1 MSGYEILNTKSTL
14 PPPVPTKSKS
24 KVAKVKKS
32 SKTKPQTAAHLAQS
46 VEPTANI
53 ITTATNTEIKESLM
67 SDTNTPN
74 TNPVAP
80 GSNVPEV
87 AAAPAVP
94 APVATPVATP
104 VSTPAV
110 STAAALSSPV
120 GCQAQSF
127 EEMLKTVMIEL
138 VKEVKKEVVAG
149 ATDAKKISDTL
160 IKDLDTE
167 IVKVEKVVAPKN
179 PCVGWFNREAH
190 DWIYLQPSKEEE
202 ATIDQLLTFGQTVLN
217 PKNGPRSEDL
227 MHRTCRR
234 CFKDE
239 NHVAPYIA
247 ALKKA
252 RGVQ

>member
-1 MSGYEILNTKSTL
+1 
-14 PPPVPTKSKS
+14 
-24 KVAKVKKS
+24 
-32 SKTKPQTAAHLAQS
+32 
-46 VEPTANI
+46 
-53 ITTATNTEIKESLM
+53 
-67 SDTNTPN
+67 
-74 TNPVAP
+74 
-80 GSNVPEV
+80 
-87 AAAPAVP
+87 
-94 APVATPVATP
+94 
-104 VSTPAV
+104 
-110 STAAALSSPV
+110 
-120 GCQAQSF
+120 
-127 EEMLKTVMIEL
+127 MLKTVMIEL

-179 PCVGWFNREAH
+179 PCVGFFGQDKH